1 MGTLKTENEKLAEA
15 FKYGFQAA
23 IECLQ
28 GAKEKGIDQLAEIL
42 VTDYLKEK
50 KKNKGRD
57 K

>member
-23 IECLQ
+23 IEVLQ
-28 GAKEKGIDQLAEIL
+28 GARKGLDPLAEIL

-50 KKNKGRD
+50 KKNKGGD